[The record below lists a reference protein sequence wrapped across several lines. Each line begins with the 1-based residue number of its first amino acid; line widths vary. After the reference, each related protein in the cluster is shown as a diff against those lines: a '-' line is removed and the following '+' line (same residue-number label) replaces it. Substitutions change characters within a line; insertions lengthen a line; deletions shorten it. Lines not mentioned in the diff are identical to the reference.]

1 MDGSRRQIYVK
12 THPPL
17 QGALADTLASRSTSA
32 KHAPR
37 NPRLTPNPPLEREGT
52 CHWDV
57 DALQVQLVAFQ
68 EFAAKMIAEAKQ
80 AARPALA
87 LSHITCAFPGQMPE
101 APRYVAV
108 SDTTLEIKNGEFVAL
123 VGPTGCGKSTL
134 LNVAARLIAPT
145 SGHVDVFDK
154 PLDGLNRDAAY
165 MFQADALLPW
175 ENALDNVAL
184 GLTFRGEP
192 DRKAQKTARDWLQ
205 RVGLSAHV
213 ERYPHQLSGGMKK
226 RVALAQILA
235 LNPKILLMDEPFSA
249 LDIQTRELMENELL
263 ALWAEDKKSVV
274 FVTHDLEEAISL
286 ADRVVVL
293 SAGPGCHP
301 VGEFAIDLPRPRDVA
316 ETRMTPRFVE
326 LHSLIWQTLK
336 AEVMQ
341 AHREASGAVS
351 G

>member
-1 MDGSRRQIYVK
+1 M
-12 THPPL
+12 
-17 QGALADTLASRSTSA
+17 
-32 KHAPR
+32 
-37 NPRLTPNPPLEREGT
+37 
-52 CHWDV
+52 
-57 DALQVQLVAFQ
+57 AFQ
-68 EFAAKMIAEAKQ
+68 QFASKMIAEAAE
-80 AARPALA
+80 AAIPALS
-87 LSHITCAFPGQMPE
+87 LSHITCAFPGHVPE

-108 SDTTLEIKNGEFVAL
+108 SETSLEIRNGEFVAL

-134 LNVAARLIAPT
+134 LNVAAGLIAPT
-145 SGHVDVFDK
+145 SGDVKVFDK
-154 PLDGLNRDAAY
+154 PLRGLNRDAAY

-175 ENALDNVAL
+175 KNALDNVAL
-184 GLTFRGEP
+184 GLTFRGESE
-192 DRKAQKTARDWLQ
+192 RNANKIARDWLQ
-205 RVGLSAHV
+205 RVGLAAHG

-316 ETRMTPRFVE
+316 EIRMTPRFVE

-336 AEVMQ
+336 SEVMK
-341 AHREASGAVS
+341 AHSS
-351 G
+351 NI

>member
-1 MDGSRRQIYVK
+1 
-12 THPPL
+12 
-17 QGALADTLASRSTSA
+17 
-32 KHAPR
+32 
-37 NPRLTPNPPLEREGT
+37 
-52 CHWDV
+52 
-57 DALQVQLVAFQ
+57 
-68 EFAAKMIAEAKQ
+68 
-80 AARPALA
+80 
-87 LSHITCAFPGQMPE
+87 
-101 APRYVAV
+101 
-108 SDTTLEIKNGEFVAL
+108 
-123 VGPTGCGKSTL
+123 
-134 LNVAARLIAPT
+134 
-145 SGHVDVFDK
+145 
-154 PLDGLNRDAAY
+154 

-175 ENALDNVAL
+175 KSALDNVAL
-184 GLTFRGEP
+184 GLLFRGESE
-192 DRKAQKTARDWLQ
+192 RNAKKTARDWLR

-316 ETRMTPRFVE
+316 EIRMTPRFVE

-336 AEVMQ
+336 AEVMK
-341 AHREASGAVS
+341 AHDANKLS
-351 G
+351 

>member
-1 MDGSRRQIYVK
+1 M
-12 THPPL
+12 
-17 QGALADTLASRSTSA
+17 
-32 KHAPR
+32 
-37 NPRLTPNPPLEREGT
+37 
-52 CHWDV
+52 
-57 DALQVQLVAFQ
+57 AFQ
-68 EFAAKMIAEAKQ
+68 QFAAQMMAEAAK

-87 LSHITCAFPGQMPE
+87 LSHITCAFPGHVPE

-108 SDTTLEIKNGEFVAL
+108 ADTSLEIKNGEFVAL

-134 LNVAARLIAPT
+134 LNVAAGLIAPT
-145 SGHVDVFDK
+145 EGEVKIFDK
-154 PLDGLNRDAAY
+154 PLRGLNRDAAY
-165 MFQADALLPW
+165 MFQSDALLPW
-175 ENALDNVAL
+175 KSALDNVSL
-184 GLTFRGEP
+184 GLLFRGESE
-192 DRKAQKTARDWLQ
+192 RNAKKIARDWLQ
-205 RVGLSAHV
+205 RVGLAAHG

-293 SAGPGCHP
+293 SAGPACHP

-316 ETRMTPRFVE
+316 EIRMTPRFVE

-336 AEVMQ
+336 SEVMK
-341 AHREASGAVS
+341 AHGIDKSV
-351 G
+351 

>member
-1 MDGSRRQIYVK
+1 M
-12 THPPL
+12 
-17 QGALADTLASRSTSA
+17 
-32 KHAPR
+32 
-37 NPRLTPNPPLEREGT
+37 
-52 CHWDV
+52 
-57 DALQVQLVAFQ
+57 AFQ
-68 EFAAKMIAEAKQ
+68 QFAAKMIADAAE

-87 LSHITCAFPGQMPE
+87 LSHITCAFPGHVPE

-108 SDTTLEIKNGEFVAL
+108 ADTSLEVKNGEFVAL

-134 LNVAARLIAPT
+134 LNVAAGLIAPT
-145 SGHVDVFDK
+145 DGEVKIFDK
-154 PLDGLNRDAAY
+154 PLRGLNRDAAY

-175 ENALDNVAL
+175 KSALDNVAL
-184 GLTFRGEP
+184 GLLFRGESE
-192 DRKAQKTARDWLQ
+192 RNAKKIARDWLQ
-205 RVGLSAHV
+205 RVGLAAHG

-249 LDIQTRELMENELL
+249 LDIQTRELMENQLL
-263 ALWAEDKKSVV
+263 ALWAEDKKSVI

-293 SAGPGCHP
+293 SAGPACHP

-316 ETRMTPRFVE
+316 EIRMTPRFVE

-336 AEVMQ
+336 SEVMK
-341 AHREASGAVS
+341 AHGIDKSV
-351 G
+351 

>member
-1 MDGSRRQIYVK
+1 MSFIQF
-12 THPPL
+12 
-17 QGALADTLASRSTSA
+17 ADKLKAEVA
-32 KHAPR
+32 K
-37 NPRLTPNPPLEREGT
+37 
-52 CHWDV
+52 
-57 DALQVQLVAFQ
+57 
-68 EFAAKMIAEAKQ
+68 

-87 LSHITCAFPGQMPE
+87 LSQITCAFPGHMPG

-108 SDTTLEIKNGEFVAL
+108 SETSLEIKNGEFVAL

-134 LNVAARLIAPT
+134 LNVAAGLIAPT
-145 SGHVDVFDK
+145 SGDVKVFDK
-154 PLDGLNRDAAY
+154 PLRGLNRDAAY

-175 ENALDNVAL
+175 KNALDNVAL
-184 GLTFRGEP
+184 GLLFRGES
-192 DRKAQKTARDWLQ
+192 DRNATKAAREWLQ

-213 ERYPHQLSGGMKK
+213 DGYPHQLSGGMKK

-249 LDIQTRELMENELL
+249 LDIQTRELMENQLL
-263 ALWAEDKKSVV
+263 ALWAEDKKSVI

-301 VGEFAIDLPRPRDVA
+301 VGEFTIDLPRPRDVA
-316 ETRMTPRFVE
+316 EIRMTPRFVE

-341 AHREASGAVS
+341 AHSANKLA
-351 G
+351 

>member
-1 MDGSRRQIYVK
+1 M
-12 THPPL
+12 
-17 QGALADTLASRSTSA
+17 
-32 KHAPR
+32 
-37 NPRLTPNPPLEREGT
+37 
-52 CHWDV
+52 
-57 DALQVQLVAFQ
+57 AFLK
-68 EFAAKMIAEAKQ
+68 FAEKMIAEAEQ
-80 AARPALA
+80 AAQPALT
-87 LSHITCAFPGQMPE
+87 LSQITCAFPGHTPE

-108 SDTTLEIKNGEFVAL
+108 SDTSLEIKNGEFVAL

-134 LNVAARLIAPT
+134 LNVAAGLIAPT
-145 SGHVDVFDK
+145 AGDVKVFEK
-154 PLDGLNRDAAY
+154 PLSGLNREAAY

-175 ENALDNVAL
+175 KNALDNVAL
-184 GLTFRGEP
+184 GLLFRGESE
-192 DRKAQKTARDWLQ
+192 RNAKKTARDWLQ

-293 SAGPGCHP
+293 SAGPSCHP
-301 VGEFAIDLPRPRDVA
+301 VGEFSIDLPRPRDVA
-316 ETRMTPRFVE
+316 EIRMTPRFVE
-326 LHSLIWQTLK
+326 LHSWIWQTLK

-341 AHREASGAVS
+341 AHTSVVPHN
-351 G
+351 

>member
-1 MDGSRRQIYVK
+1 M
-12 THPPL
+12 
-17 QGALADTLASRSTSA
+17 
-32 KHAPR
+32 
-37 NPRLTPNPPLEREGT
+37 
-52 CHWDV
+52 
-57 DALQVQLVAFQ
+57 AFQ
-68 EFAAKMIAEAKQ
+68 QFAAQMLAAAAE
-80 AARPALA
+80 AARPALL
-87 LSHITCAFPGQMPE
+87 LSHITCAFPGHTPE

-134 LNVAARLIAPT
+134 LNVAAGLSAPT
-145 SGHVDVFDK
+145 SGDVKVFEK
-154 PLDGLNRDAAY
+154 PLRGLNRHAAY

-175 ENALDNVAL
+175 KNALDNVAL
-184 GLTFRGEP
+184 GLTFRG
-192 DRKAQKTARDWLQ
+192 DTQRNAAKIARDWLQ
-205 RVGLSAHV
+205 RVGLAAHV
-213 ERYPHQLSGGMKK
+213 GRYPHQLSGGMKK

-235 LNPKILLMDEPFSA
+235 LKPKILLMDEPFSA

-263 ALWAEDKKSVV
+263 ALWAEDKKSVI

-316 ETRMTPRFVE
+316 EIRMTPRFVE

-336 AEVMQ
+336 AEVMK
-341 AHREASGAVS
+341 AHNANKLT
-351 G
+351 

>member
-1 MDGSRRQIYVK
+1 MSFIQF
-12 THPPL
+12 
-17 QGALADTLASRSTSA
+17 ADKLKA
-32 KHAPR
+32 
-37 NPRLTPNPPLEREGT
+37 E
-52 CHWDV
+52 
-57 DALQVQLVAFQ
+57 
-68 EFAAKMIAEAKQ
+68 IAEA
-80 AARPALA
+80 AIPALS
-87 LSHITCAFPGQMPE
+87 LSHITCAFPGNMPE

-108 SDTTLEIKNGEFVAL
+108 SDASLEVKNGEFVAL

-134 LNVAARLIAPT
+134 LNVAAGLIAPT
-145 SGHVDVFDK
+145 EGEVKVFDK
-154 PLDGLNRDAAY
+154 PLRGLNRDAAY

-175 ENALDNVAL
+175 KNALDNVAL
-184 GLTFRGEP
+184 GLAFRGESE
-192 DRKAQKTARDWLQ
+192 RNANKTARDWLQ
-205 RVGLSAHV
+205 RVGLSTHG

-293 SAGPGCHP
+293 SAGPECHP

-316 ETRMTPRFVE
+316 EIRMTPRFVE
-326 LHSLIWQTLK
+326 LHLLIWQTLK
-336 AEVMQ
+336 SEVMK
-341 AHREASGAVS
+341 AHGVNATS
-351 G
+351 